1 MVERKLSWLNGF
13 QQLMMCF
20 ERGGDI
26 HQTII
31 GHGGALIAGITL
43 SGFDSAESTPL
54 VHQPTRT
61 TANKRGE
68 LRRKTHCF
76 AGVTEHRRTAAV

>member
-20 ERGGDI
+20 ERGADI

-43 SGFDSAESTPL
+43 SGFDRRREYTISTPT
-54 VHQPTRT
+54 HT
-61 TANKRGE
+61 NDGE
-68 LRRKTHCF
+68 QARRAKKKNPLFC
-76 AGVTEHRRTAAV
+76 RRY